1 MSKSVRAVTVTA
13 VAEEEDDGEEND
25 YYANQPDVEEEDE
38 DDALFYDPPPPPAA
52 ASKKTAAAAQPQKRP
67 RPTAAAAAPG
77 AKTKLRTEELFDD
90 PPSPPESP
98 MTKKVPILPGHR
110 VKKPIQQPRE
120 EVVHEEDDDDEELD
134 PYGMDETPD
143 DQTAFMSSLS
153 SMTEKERLV
162 AMAAYLKQNQSLL
175 EDEEVGKAIP
185 EKPAG
190 KKKART
196 DALPLPPPPPPP
208 PTAKGPIAKK
218 AAVASKKSGGG
229 GGGSAA
235 AAASTAAAAA
245 ANPMFPHEKDVER
258 VGQFVKH
265 MAFTLLKTGVMGGVS
280 EDEETTAEHIQD
292 EGASTQFYL
301 RYVIFR
307 AQLIA
312 GLKALFAR
320 SPYMSGIIGAMAV
333 SKLIIFG
340 VAKPLFAVDEVPA
353 MCAWSGK
360 RIDNPG
366 EVRAVALVPLTEFS
380 SQSASVPLPSEAPI
394 PSSPVM
400 FHINHQF
407 SNMFKCINTLL
418 FFIDALNSEIVNKVS
433 TVSSMDDKAVAWD
446 LIYGEEGG
454 GGDGKK
460 GGRKLPIS
468 QLCATAQM
476 QLVKC
481 VAVMRTI
488 LPDESHFI
496 VRTPKS

>member
-38 DDALFYDPPPPPAA
+38 DDALFYDPPPPPPPAA

-67 RPTAAAAAPG
+67 RPAAAAAPG

-110 VKKPIQQPRE
+110 VKKPIQQLRE
-120 EVVHEEDDDDEELD
+120 EVVHEEDDDEEELD

-175 EDEEVGKAIP
+175 EDEEAPP

-218 AAVASKKSGGG
+218 AAATTKKS
-229 GGGSAA
+229 GGSAA
-235 AAASTAAAAA
+235 ATASTAAAA

-280 EDEETTAEHIQD
+280 EDEEATAEHIQD

-312 GLKALFAR
+312 GLTALFAR

-433 TVSSMDDKAVAWD
+433 TVSNMDDKAVAWD